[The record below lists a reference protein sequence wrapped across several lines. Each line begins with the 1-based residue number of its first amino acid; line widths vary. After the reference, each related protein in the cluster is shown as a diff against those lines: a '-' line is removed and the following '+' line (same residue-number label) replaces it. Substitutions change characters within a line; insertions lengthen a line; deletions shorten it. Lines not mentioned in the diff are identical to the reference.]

1 MNAKTQKEHSFRLD
15 VGAGY
20 RYLVSIFVGFVLV
33 FQSVVSL
40 GPIFGIEINARF
52 WPIVNYAMYSRSF
65 QEGDTVEI
73 YRILEGVTENGEIVD
88 LSMDVVGMRVWQYRD
103 LGRDIEKGNRDAIE
117 FVTNFAPEGHK
128 LEEIR
133 IKNFPVVV
141 TRDGPREQP
150 SQILAVIQLPE
161 AGDPQ

>member
-1 MNAKTQKEHSFRLD
+1 MQEEHNFRLD
-15 VGAGY
+15 VSVGY

-40 GPIFGIEINARF
+40 GPIFGIEINTRF

-65 QEGDTVEI
+65 QEGDTVEV
-73 YRILEGVTENGEIVD
+73 YRILEGVTEKGEIVD
-88 LSMDVVGMRVWQYRD
+88 LSMDVVGMHLWQYRD

-117 FVTNFAPEGHK
+117 FVVTFAPEGHR
-128 LEEIR
+128 LEEVR
-133 IKNFPVVV
+133 IKSFPVAV

-150 SQILAVIQLPE
+150 SQTLAVIQLPE
-161 AGDPQ
+161 PGDPQ